1 MQVTSTAIAD
11 LKIIDPDYYSDS
23 RGSLF
28 ESFSA
33 NRYANEAGIK
43 LDFVQDNHSR
53 STRNVLRGL
62 HYQITYPQGK
72 LVRSVVGKVFDVG
85 VDIRRGSPT
94 FGHWAGVI
102 LSADNRRQ
110 LWLPP
115 GFAHGFFVLSDV
127 AEVLYKA
134 TAYYD
139 PVDDHCLTWN
149 DPEIGVDWPLNG
161 VRPIVSARDSAG
173 LSFKEIQAFP

>member
-1 MQVTSTAIAD
+1 MRVTSTAIAD
-11 LKIIDPDYYSDS
+11 LKIIDPDYYSDN

-33 NRYANEAGIK
+33 NRYADEAGIK
-43 LDFVQDNHSR
+43 IDFVQDNHSR

-62 HYQITYPQGK
+62 HYQITHPQGK
-72 LVRSVVGKVFDVG
+72 LVRSVVGIIFDVG
-85 VDIRRGSPT
+85 VDIRTDSPS

-127 AEVLYKA
+127 AEVLYKT

-139 PVDDHCLTWN
+139 PADEHCLAWN
-149 DPEIGVDWPLNG
+149 DPAIGIEWPLDG
-161 VRPIVSARDSAG
+161 VTPIVSDRDNDG
-173 LSFKEIQAFP
+173 LSFKEIQALQ

>member
-1 MQVTSTAIAD
+1 MQVTPTAIAD
-11 LKIIDPDYYSDS
+11 LKIIDPDYYSDG
-23 RGSLF
+23 RGFLF

-53 STRNVLRGL
+53 STRDVLRGL
-62 HYQITYPQGK
+62 HYQITHPQGK

-85 VDIRRGSPT
+85 VDIRRGSPS

-110 LWLPP
+110 FWLPP

-139 PVDDHCLTWN
+139 PVDEHCLAWN
-149 DPEIGVDWPLNG
+149 DPAIGVEWPLNG
-161 VRPIVSARDSAG
+161 VRPIISARDNAG
-173 LSFKEIQAFP
+173 LSFKKIQAFP